1 MKIDIRVECH
11 AGYRADEYPLRFI
24 LRGRLFEIIEV
35 EDRWYSPGT
44 IYFRVRAE
52 DGNFYVLRHDEG
64 MAVWTLD
71 AFRASREYEITPQPL
86 DVSTPPGPHGA
97 S

>member
-11 AGYRADEYPLRFI
+11 AGYRAEEYPLRFI
-24 LRGRLFEIIEV
+24 LRGRLFEVLEV

-52 DGNFYVLRHDEG
+52 DGNFYILRHDEG
-64 MAVWTLD
+64 IDVWTLD
-71 AFRASREYEITPQPL
+71 AFRTSREYEITPEPP
-86 DVSTPPGPHGA
+86 DVNTPPGPHGA